1 MAATETDAD
10 AFSPART
17 NMGNVEMP
25 FKRRVIISSLGGLSL
40 TPFIAGQ
47 SAAQGQGR
55 PPEPPFA
62 AIGSDL
68 GLSDQQVENCFPKPQ
83 KSGSGGKPARPDM
96 SQVSECLQKADS
108 SLSASQ
114 IESVLKKNRPKR

>member
-1 MAATETDAD
+1 MT
-10 AFSPART
+10 
-17 NMGNVEMP
+17 
-25 FKRRVIISSLGGLSL
+25 FKQLVVVASLGGLSL
-40 TPFIAGQ
+40 TTFIAGQ

-68 GLSDQQVENCFPKPQ
+68 GLSEHQVESCFPKRQ
-83 KSGSGGKPARPDM
+83 KSGNGGKPARPDM
-96 SQVSECLQKADS
+96 SLVSECLQQADS

-114 IESVLKKNRPKR
+114 IESALKKNQPKR